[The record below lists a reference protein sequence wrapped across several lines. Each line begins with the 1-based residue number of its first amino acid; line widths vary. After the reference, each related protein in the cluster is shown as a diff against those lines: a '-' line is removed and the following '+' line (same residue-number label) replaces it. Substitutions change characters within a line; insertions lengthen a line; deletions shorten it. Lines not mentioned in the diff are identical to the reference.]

1 LIAQAVLPPATPPIT
16 RDIAFALP
24 KQVPVGELVTLAR
37 ESVSEAVRIELFD
50 LFAGGTLAAS
60 EYSAGLRFT
69 FQPSIPGDDA
79 GADAALTSF
88 SATAEKRLK
97 ARRRG
102 DERA

>member
-1 LIAQAVLPPATPPIT
+1 MLF
-16 RDIAFALP
+16 RSALP
-24 KQVPVGELVTLAR
+24 QQVLVGELVTLAR
-37 ESVSEAVRIELFD
+37 KSVSEAVRIELFD
-50 LFAGGTLAAS
+50 LFAGGTLSAG

-79 GADAALTSF
+79 GADAALASF